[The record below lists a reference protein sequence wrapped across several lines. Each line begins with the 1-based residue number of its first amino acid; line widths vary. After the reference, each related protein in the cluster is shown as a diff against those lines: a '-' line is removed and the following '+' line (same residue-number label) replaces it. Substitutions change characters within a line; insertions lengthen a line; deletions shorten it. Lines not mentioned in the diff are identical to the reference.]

1 MKTIFYW
8 CPFISKVATVRA
20 VIKSAESLK
29 RYSNHKFEPVI
40 INAAGEWNEFK
51 DENKFKIKII
61 DLNKS
66 RILDKKN
73 WTGFYKSRL
82 IYICLFIM
90 SFFPLLKLLKKNKPD
105 FLIIHLI
112 SSLPLFLNLI
122 FNIKTKLILR
132 ISGIP
137 KLNLFRFSLWKLSVK
152 QIVYMTTPTIGTYKN
167 LIEKNFDRTKIKI
180 LHDPIITPSE
190 ILKKKKL
197 DIDIKGKY
205 YISIGRLTNQKNY
218 KFLIKNLSSIIKNDS
233 SIKLYIFGDGEQ
245 KNDLT
250 KLISDLNLENNIK
263 LFPFTKNIYNY
274 LYKSRGFILS
284 SLWEDPGF
292 VLVESAYLNVP
303 ILSSNCKNGPEEILN
318 YGDNGILFESNNPK
332 SFIEKFIDFHNLS
345 NEKKMKFKIKA
356 KKYVK
361 KFTIFSHFLQLK
373 EILK

>member
-8 CPFISKVATVRA
+8 CPFIPKVATVRA